1 MGEGW
6 LGDRDSDVLG
16 DRSGRGGKSLP
27 RPRPWGK
34 VVVASAF
41 VRYRPAYWGWC
52 SLGGRYTERPGTDP
66 RFAWGLLVADG
77 R

>member
-27 RPRPWGK
+27 RPRPGGRAVVAVSVGTGPRLGDGRPWGK
-34 VVVASAF
+34 A
-41 VRYRPAYWGWC
+41 RRGGPAPIRD
-52 SLGGRYTERPGTDP
+52 L
-66 RFAWGLLVADG
+66 AWGLLVADG
-77 R
+77 RN